1 MRLDL
6 LAALSGAM
14 IAVQARVNG
23 ELSHQLNN
31 GLQAAFVSFGSGL
44 LIILLITPFSS
55 QIKEG
60 IVNLRA
66 AVKNKEI
73 ARWKLLAGALGGSF
87 VAIQTQIVPLIGVAI
102 YSVASIAGQTAMSLI
117 VDRIGLTGGGKKLI
131 SPRRVLA
138 AVLTVI
144 AVLVSV
150 WDRID
155 ANNLSMFAVTAGGIA
170 GAIVGVQRALNG
182 QINEYSHQSFTTSLL
197 NFITGTSF
205 LMILI
210 AIGLVI
216 GRNELSPLPSNPWW
230 IYTGGV
236 IGVIYIAFTS
246 TIVQHLGVL
255 TFTLF
260 SVGGQLV
267 GSLVIDLVSPT
278 KGVSVSAY
286 LVTGIFMTY
295 AGVIGVIYIAFIS
308 TIVQHLGVLTFTL
321 FSVGG
326 QLISS
331 LIIDFVSPTNGVRV
345 SYYLIT
351 GIAMTYLGVIAGG
364 VGSSRVKKPQKQ

>member
-14 IAVQARVNG
+14 IALQARANG
-23 ELSHQLNN
+23 ELSHRLNN
-31 GLQAAFVSFGSGL
+31 GLQAALVSFGSGL
-44 LIILLITPFSS
+44 LIIFVITLFNSK
-55 QIKEG
+55 IKEG
-60 IVNLRA
+60 IKNLRR
-66 AVKNKEI
+66 AVANKEI
-73 ARWKLLAGALGGSF
+73 ARWKLFAGALGGSF

-131 SPRRVLA
+131 SPRRVSA
-138 AVLTVI
+138 AVLTVL

-155 ANNLSMFAVTAGGIA
+155 ANNLSMLAVTAGGIA

-197 NFITGTSF
+197 NFVTGTSF
-205 LMILI
+205 LVILI
-210 AIGLVI
+210 VVGMLL
-216 GRNELSPLPSNPWW
+216 GRNELSPLPSGPWW

-278 KGVSVSAY
+278 EGVSVSAY
-286 LVTGIFMTY
+286 LVTGIVMTY
-295 AGVIGVIYIAFIS
+295 AGVV
-308 TIVQHLGVLTFTL
+308 
-321 FSVGG
+321 
-326 QLISS
+326 
-331 LIIDFVSPTNGVRV
+331 
-345 SYYLIT
+345 
-351 GIAMTYLGVIAGG
+351 AGG
-364 VGSSRVKKPQKQ
+364 VSNLRVRR

>member
-14 IAVQARVNG
+14 IALQARANG
-23 ELSHQLNN
+23 ELSHRLDN
-31 GLQAAFVSFGSGL
+31 GLQAALVSFGSGL
-44 LIILLITPFSS
+44 LIIFVITLFNTK
-55 QIKEG
+55 IKEG
-60 IVNLRA
+60 IKNLRQSVA
-66 AVKNKEI
+66 KKEI
-73 ARWKLLAGALGGSF
+73 ARWKLFAGALGGSF

-138 AVLTVI
+138 AFLTVL

-155 ANNLSMFAVTAGGIA
+155 ANDLSMLAVTAGGIA

-182 QINEYSHQSFTTSLL
+182 QINEHSQQSFTTSLL
-197 NFITGTSF
+197 NFMTGTAF
-205 LMILI
+205 LLILI
-210 AIGLVI
+210 IAGIILGK
-216 GRNELSPLPSNPWW
+216 NELSPLPTGPWW

-267 GSLVIDLVSPT
+267 GSLIIDLVSPT
-278 KGVSVSAY
+278 DGVSVSAY
-286 LVTGIFMTY
+286 LVTGIIMTY
-295 AGVIGVIYIAFIS
+295 AGVV
-308 TIVQHLGVLTFTL
+308 
-321 FSVGG
+321 
-326 QLISS
+326 
-331 LIIDFVSPTNGVRV
+331 
-345 SYYLIT
+345 
-351 GIAMTYLGVIAGG
+351 AGG
-364 VGSSRVKKPQKQ
+364 VSNQRVRK

>member
-1 MRLDL
+1 MRLDF

-14 IAVQARVNG
+14 IALQARANG
-23 ELSHQLNN
+23 ELSHRLDN
-31 GLQAAFVSFGSGL
+31 GLQAALVSFSSGL
-44 LIILLITPFSS
+44 LIILLITPFSPH
-55 QIKEG
+55 IKEG
-60 IVNLRA
+60 IRNLRGA
-66 AVKNKEI
+66 IARKEI

-102 YSVASIAGQTAMSLI
+102 YSVASIAGQTAMSLV

-138 AVLTVI
+138 AVLTVL

-170 GAIVGVQRALNG
+170 GAIVGIQRALNG

-205 LMILI
+205 LLILI
-210 AIGLVI
+210 VAGLI
-216 GRNELSPLPSNPWW
+216 LGRNELSPLPSGPWW

-260 SVGGQLV
+260 STGGQLI
-267 GSLVIDLVSPT
+267 GALLIDIYSPT

-286 LVTGIFMTY
+286 LVSGIVMT
-295 AGVIGVIYIAFIS
+295 F
-308 TIVQHLGVLTFTL
+308 LGVL
-321 FSVGG
+321 VGG
-326 QLISS
+326 VNSS
-331 LIIDFVSPTNGVRV
+331 
-345 SYYLIT
+345 
-351 GIAMTYLGVIAGG
+351 
-364 VGSSRVKKPQKQ
+364 KPLKR

>member
-60 IVNLRA
+60 IVNLRS

-73 ARWKLLAGALGGSF
+73 ARWKLFAGALGGSF

-205 LMILI
+205 LMVLI
-210 AIGLVI
+210 AIGLII

-286 LVTGIFMTY
+286 LVTGIVMTY
-295 AGVIGVIYIAFIS
+295 A
-308 TIVQHLGVLTFTL
+308 
-321 FSVGG
+321 
-326 QLISS
+326 
-331 LIIDFVSPTNGVRV
+331 
-345 SYYLIT
+345 
-351 GIAMTYLGVIAGG
+351 GVIAGG
-364 VGSSRVKKPQKQ
+364 VGSSRVKKPQKL

>member
-60 IVNLRA
+60 IVNLRS
-66 AVKNKEI
+66 AVKKKEI

-205 LMILI
+205 LMVLI
-210 AIGLVI
+210 AIGLII

-286 LVTGIFMTY
+286 LVTGIVMTY
-295 AGVIGVIYIAFIS
+295 A
-308 TIVQHLGVLTFTL
+308 
-321 FSVGG
+321 
-326 QLISS
+326 
-331 LIIDFVSPTNGVRV
+331 
-345 SYYLIT
+345 
-351 GIAMTYLGVIAGG
+351 GVIAGG
-364 VGSSRVKKPQKQ
+364 VGSSRVKKPQKL